1 MSNYCTAIFSYRDMK
16 QSSLPSMYT
25 ITQHDTFPFSN
36 AVSCDLGL
44 CVLMHLDIQFFCFIW
59 QSRRLV
65 STIQVQCAF
74 VWRFLWYLL
83 GFNSNPDV
91 WMHYI
96 CTFLN
101 VGDESKV
108 LCFLCMLGA
117 MCGQCSTL

>member
-1 MSNYCTAIFSYRDMK
+1 MSNYCRTIFFYRDII
-16 QSSLPSMYT
+16 PSINVHYH
-25 ITQHDTFPFSN
+25 QHDTFPFSN
-36 AVSCDLGL
+36 AVRCDLGL
-44 CVLMHLDIQFFCFIW
+44 CVLMHTYIQFFVLSGNLASLLPPYMF
-59 QSRRLV
+59 
-65 STIQVQCAF
+65 QCAI

-108 LCFLCMLGA
+108 LFFLCMLGA